1 MADLRKSSN
10 ELGYLQTEVGRP
22 AGGAVCEGYQDVH
35 TDSPAKCVPH
45 PEQSAGHIC
54 HRSWA
59 HKAFYSCYDA
69 FFRPKSYDQKGEG
82 KKVHG
87 WECWKYPSEGR

>member
-54 HRSWA
+54 HRS
-59 HKAFYSCYDA
+59 
-69 FFRPKSYDQKGEG
+69 
-82 KKVHG
+82 
-87 WECWKYPSEGR
+87 